1 MSAMT
6 ELPLR
11 GSWRGAPEGARSV
24 GVSDNMVSITD
35 YRLYPAIQAQPSECA
50 KVLSSAQPFD
60 RAAETLSAATRVWTV
75 GIGTSF
81 NAANAASWMLRA
93 AGLEARPLTSF
104 EFATWPTVADGDA
117 VLLFAHTG
125 RKTYSG
131 HSLDLCIERGI
142 PTVLITKIE
151 TGFDLASFPDSVTV
165 LHTTTQD
172 PSSMYTVSHTTAMAA
187 AAMIADLVSAGALG
201 DILEIPSALAAAL
214 KLEDEIAEL
223 AAEWSDGALIALGA
237 GPMLSAA
244 EEAHIKIAEASRRA
258 VRHQEPESFL
268 HGPAVQIVDSDR
280 IFTFAANDD
289 SADRTRAITQLCM
302 DNGCSAAWVAPESV
316 PAPES
321 ARHLALADLSPEL
334 LTIPAVVPAQ
344 LLAGHLAANDG
355 VNADDFRTDVPD
367 FLAALSKLSL

>member
-1 MSAMT
+1 
-6 ELPLR
+6 
-11 GSWRGAPEGARSV
+11 
-24 GVSDNMVSITD
+24 MVSVTD

-50 KVLSSAQPFD
+50 KVLSSVQPFEH
-60 RAAETLSAATRVWTV
+60 AAQALSEASRVWTV

-104 EFATWPTVADGDA
+104 EFATWPTVAGGDA

-151 TGFDLASFPDSVTV
+151 TGFDLDSFPDSVTV

-172 PSSMYTVSHTTAMAA
+172 PSSMYTVSHTTAMTAA
-187 AAMIADLVSAGALG
+187 AKIADLVSPGALG
-201 DILEIPSALAAAL
+201 DISEIPSALASAL

-223 AAEWSDGALIALGA
+223 AEEWSSGALIALGA
-237 GPMLSAA
+237 GPMLTAA

-268 HGPAVQIVDSDR
+268 HGPAIQIVDSDR
-280 IFTFAANDD
+280 ILAFAANDD
-289 SADRTRAITQLCM
+289 SAGRTRAITQLTM
-302 DNGCSAAWVAPESV
+302 DNGCAAAWVAPQRA
-316 PAPES
+316 PGPES
-321 ARHLALADLSPEL
+321 ARHLVLPELSPEL

-344 LLAGHLAANDG
+344 LLAAHLAANDG
-355 VNADDFRTDVPD
+355 VNADDFRTDVPE

>member
-1 MSAMT
+1 
-6 ELPLR
+6 
-11 GSWRGAPEGARSV
+11 
-24 GVSDNMVSITD
+24 MVSITD

-50 KVLSSAQPFD
+50 KVLSSAQPFE
-60 RAAETLSAATRVWTV
+60 RAAQTLAAASRVWTV

-93 AGLEARPLTSF
+93 AGLVARPLTSF
-104 EFATWPTVADGDA
+104 EFATWPTVSDGDA

-131 HSLDLCIERGI
+131 RSLDLCIERGI
-142 PTVLITKIE
+142 PVVLITKIE
-151 TGFDLASFPDSVTV
+151 TAFDLASFPDSVTV

-172 PSSMYTVSHTTAMAA
+172 PSSMYTISHTTAMTA
-187 AAMIADLVSAGALG
+187 AAMLADLVSPGSLG
-201 DILEIPSALAAAL
+201 DISEIPSALAAAL
-214 KLEDEIAEL
+214 ALEDEIADL
-223 AAEWSDGALIALGA
+223 AAEWHDGALIALGA

-268 HGPAVQIVDSDR
+268 HGPAIQIAESDR
-280 IFTFAANDD
+280 ILSFAANDD
-289 SADRTRAITQLCM
+289 SAERTRAITQLCM
-302 DNGCSAAWVAPESV
+302 DMGCAAAWVAPESV
-316 PAPES
+316 PCPES

-334 LTIPAVVPAQ
+334 LSIPAVVPSQ

-355 VNADDFRTDVPD
+355 VNADDFRTDVPE
-367 FLAALSKLSL
+367 FREALSKLSL